1 MIGMRR
7 ENIKTVILSV
17 LVVISLVLTWGIWT
31 FQPNFSEGT
40 ASTKST
46 VREKHKID
54 KTSQK
59 VSQTVKPRDMFIHTN
74 GSHYKVDDETLFND
88 LWADLPQWEVKGM
101 KDISDQY
108 DKLGFKNWLYGR
120 NGNSAKLDLQFN
132 DTIPIDFFQSMFK
145 WSNPSMEYS
154 SFDHI
159 VIPFNENKT
168 NKKIYMVSYSS
179 G

>member
-1 MIGMRR
+1 MRR

-59 VSQTVKPRDMFIHTN
+59 VGLR
-74 GSHYKVDDETLFND
+74 GEETYR
-88 LWADLPQWEVKGM
+88 E
-101 KDISDQY
+101 I
-108 DKLGFKNWLYGR
+108 GR
-120 NGNSAKLDLQFN
+120 A
-132 DTIPIDFFQSMFK
+132 
-145 WSNPSMEYS
+145 
-154 SFDHI
+154 H
-159 VIPFNENKT
+159 V
-168 NKKIYMVSYSS
+168 
-179 G
+179 